1 MINTATSP
9 ETVVAGHDLPEGANT
24 HAPPREAGAAAV
36 AGVGARAGAEAGPG
50 AGADLTRDPGVG
62 PGAAAAL
69 LRRASD
75 LGPEVEADPSLSPD
89 PDPVVQGIVPS
100 PNQSLSPGQSPNP
113 GQSPSRGQS
122 LGEKVCLSPSPGP
135 SPGPSLVNNARPD
148 FM

>member
-1 MINTATSP
+1 MCYP
-9 ETVVAGHDLPEGANT
+9 
-24 HAPPREAGAAAV
+24 
-36 AGVGARAGAEAGPG
+36 
-50 AGADLTRDPGVG
+50 
-62 PGAAAAL
+62 
-69 LRRASD
+69 
-75 LGPEVEADPSLSPD
+75 GPEVEADPSLSPD
-89 PDPVVQGIVPS
+89 PDPVVQEIVPS